1 MELQL
6 SNKNQHRIADL
17 MWKAQTTDEVQSII
31 KSNGKDAVIVF
42 EMMLATFFDDQME
55 TDMAEEILERI
66 KNGT

>member
-1 MELQL
+1 
-6 SNKNQHRIADL
+6 